1 MCFLLKFLGIYINK
15 RNTSSSKIWVNLLQK
30 FYSPVSF
37 TPVIGLCHAC
47 NLRCLWVVCIEY
59 DVFIYY
65 LILVIGRIVV
75 LLMKFFVIYL
85 FSQYT
90 C

>member
-1 MCFLLKFLGIYINK
+1 MYINN

-30 FYSPVSF
+30 FYSPVRF
-37 TPVIGLCHAC
+37 TPVIGVMLSMY
-47 NLRCLWVVCIEY
+47 LRCLWVVCIEY

-85 FSQYT
+85 FS
-90 C
+90 